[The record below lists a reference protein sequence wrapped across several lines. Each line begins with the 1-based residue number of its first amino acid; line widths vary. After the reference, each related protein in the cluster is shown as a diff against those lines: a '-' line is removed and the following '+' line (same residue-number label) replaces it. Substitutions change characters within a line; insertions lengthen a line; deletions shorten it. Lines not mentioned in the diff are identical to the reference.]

1 MDSFIKRGSRK
12 MLNKFVG
19 IGRWAKDIEFKVTP
33 NGKAVANSDIAL
45 NDSYG
50 DKENTTFLPVVMWG
64 KTAEN
69 VANHSGK
76 GRLIAIEGRIQVR
89 SWESENGKR
98 YVTEIVAE
106 NVRFLDRGRDEAKPQ
121 NQDPFQDDGKPIDLS
136 SDNLPF

>member
-1 MDSFIKRGSRK
+1 

-19 IGRWAKDIEFKVTP
+19 IGRWSKDIDFKVTP
-33 NGKAVANSDIAL
+33 NGKAVANSDIAI

-50 DKENTTFLPVVMWG
+50 DKDNTTFLPVVMWG

-106 NVRFLDRGRDEAKPQ
+106 SVRFLDRGRDEKKSQ
-121 NQDPFQDDGKPIDLS
+121 NQDPFQDDGKPIDI
-136 SDNLPF
+136 SDENLPF